1 MLLTHI
7 KSMYVGAKDWIEF
20 RKEINNACEK
30 FEEKQLSDL
39 LQVLT
44 DHQLS
49 DSITI
54 RGKTLVALLEKD
66 DDRRKIHMQDIES
79 MQGINEVSFGM
90 LASDMTIAK
99 FDINLS
105 RSYYDKWLQIYK
117 DIYRD
122 DDNKWQFQYL
132 PEQKWNT
139 IGQHLRIEIEEL
151 YRQKMSGQQHKLSI
165 AGLYDHLKKKDNKL
179 EVLERID
186 DIIKMFKMANKE
198 IKEANFERIRRED
211 LEALLDIF
219 HKEP

>member
-1 MLLTHI
+1 
-7 KSMYVGAKDWIEF
+7 
-20 RKEINNACEK
+20 
-30 FEEKQLSDL
+30 
-39 LQVLT
+39 
-44 DHQLS
+44 
-49 DSITI
+49 
-54 RGKTLVALLEKD
+54 
-66 DDRRKIHMQDIES
+66 MQDIES

-105 RSYYDKWLQIYK
+105 RFYYDEWLQIYK

-211 LEALLDIF
+211 LEALLDFF